1 MVVYFSFLFHIYQP
15 PVQIAPVIKQIAN
28 ESYRP
33 IIEALRNHPES
44 KITLNINGTLTEQ
57 LNDYGY
63 TDIIEGLTTLASRG
77 QLEFTGSAK
86 FHPLLPLIPAPEI
99 RRQIQLNNDTN
110 KRFFGELYNPR
121 GFFPPE
127 MAINNEVITVVKD
140 MGFDWIIMS
149 GIANTLTEFPTN
161 FVSQASNNLNL
172 LFRDDYIS
180 IDCAFDKINNVDA
193 FIGRLYYKHTAD
205 DYYVILAMDGETM
218 GHHVKHA
225 ITDFLIP
232 LLDAIPH
239 RDDVKLCTI
248 SEIIERFPKG
258 ETQVP
263 RDSSWSTMPYDI
275 ANDVPFPLWFDP
287 GNEIHIEQYRFFMYA
302 LTLVHLAFK
311 YRESMDDE
319 RKRIFDNA
327 RNLLDRG
334 LHSCSQWWAS
344 KRPWYSPDMIL
355 RGLNE
360 VLMASV
366 NAKRSLPENLPV
378 IDIKDAMRLIIED
391 MLKAHNKIILSL
403 E

>member
-33 IIEALRNHPES
+33 IIEALRSHPES

-63 TDIIEGLTTLASRG
+63 LDIIEGLTTLASRG
-77 QLEFTGSAK
+77 QVEFTGSAK

-99 RRQIQLNNDTN
+99 RRQIELNNKTN
-110 KRFFGELYNPR
+110 KHFFGELYHPR

-127 MAINNEVITVVKD
+127 MAINKEVLSVVGE
-140 MGFDWIIMS
+140 MGFQWIIMS
-149 GIANTLTEFPTN
+149 GIANTLPLFPIN
-161 FVSQASNNLNL
+161 VISQAPNGLNL
-172 LFRDDYIS
+172 IFRDDYIS
-180 IDCAFDKINNVDA
+180 IDCAFDKINNVES
-193 FIGRLYYKHTAD
+193 FIERLYYKHSPED
-205 DYYVILAMDGETM
+205 MYVIIAMDGETF

-225 ITDFLIP
+225 IKNFLIP
-232 LLDAIPH
+232 LFAALPH
-239 RDDVKLCTI
+239 RNDVKICTV
-248 SEIIERFPKG
+248 SEIVDRFDKG
-258 ETQVP
+258 ANQEP

-275 ANDVPFPLWFDP
+275 SNDVPFPLWFDP

-302 LTLVHLAFK
+302 LTLVHLTFK
-311 YRESMDDE
+311 YRKSMDDE

-366 NAKRSLPENLPV
+366 NAKRSLPKNLP
-378 IDIKDAMRLIIED
+378 ITDIKEAIDLILED
-391 MLKAHNKIILSL
+391 MLKAQNKIILSL
-403 E
+403 